1 MFPVII
7 GILLRS
13 LKCQTSDIKAT
24 IIVRLLRIN
33 VIWFVLYLYYFV
45 TWTLIL
51 FWDFIFAI
59 IIMIV
64 SLEFFFSFRSQYN
77 NYHMRVHVLHS
88 DFMRKTIFF
97 SRSRIVIH
105 FCFSFTC
112 LFFMAVGFVSLC
124 MPWIHAIHAMTWY
137 TCDT

>member
-1 MFPVII
+1 MFLVII

-13 LKCQTSDIKAT
+13 LKCQTSGIRAI
-24 IIVRLLRIN
+24 IIVRLLGIE

-64 SLEFFFSFRSQYN
+64 SLNFFFLFNHDIIIMRCAFMFCIWIPWEKLFFFSLQNCHPFLFL
-77 NYHMRVHVLHS
+77 VHVLV
-88 DFMRKTIFF
+88 FMVV
-97 SRSRIVIH
+97 S
-105 FCFSFTC
+105 
-112 LFFMAVGFVSLC
+112 FVSFY
-124 MPWIHAIHAMTWY
+124 MPWIHVIHAMTWY